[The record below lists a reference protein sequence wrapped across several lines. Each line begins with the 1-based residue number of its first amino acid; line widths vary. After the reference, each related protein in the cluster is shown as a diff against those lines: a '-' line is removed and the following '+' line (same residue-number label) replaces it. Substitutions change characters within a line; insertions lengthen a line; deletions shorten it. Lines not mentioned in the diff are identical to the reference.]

1 MVSFAAALTLATVG
15 GFGQSM
21 LLDFYADWCGP
32 CRSMDPVVKELI
44 AQNYPIRQVNID
56 RDRALAQRFRVRGIP
71 CFVLLVDGR
80 EVNRIEGAT
89 SRERLVGLCRQ
100 AMPKANAGSAQLAAA
115 NQPASVPMPAVQTPG
130 PLCPVPPTIVPPE
143 QPVAAAPAAV
153 QPAAAPAGP
162 MRSDAEF
169 LSACVRLR
177 IEDPDG
183 RSCGSGT
190 IVDTRQG
197 EALILT
203 CGHIFRDS
211 QGKGRIE
218 VDLFGSSA
226 AAQVPG
232 RLISYD
238 LQRDV
243 ALVSI
248 RAPGPVATMTV
259 APPNYQSRPGDPVVT
274 VGCDQGADP
283 TVRHTRV
290 AAVGKYLG
298 PPNIQIDDV
307 PVVGRSGG
315 GLLTPD
321 GLVVGVCNAADPTV
335 AKGLY
340 AALGSIHAELDRS
353 GLAYVYRSNQPGPAL
368 AMQTDVPP
376 LAKQMPR
383 PAEIQPTNVQTPTN
397 TSVKTAPTL
406 GKDEQAL
413 LDEAT
418 RRLAQGAEVIMI
430 VRPRNQPEGKAEVYM
445 LDRASPAL
453 LEHLSAAALPR

>member
-1 MVSFAAALTLATVG
+1 MVSCAAALTLAAVA
-15 GFGQSM
+15 GFGQTGV
-21 LLDFYADWCGP
+21 LDFYADWCGP

-56 RDRALAQRFRVRGIP
+56 HDRALAQRFRIRGVP
-71 CFVLLVDGR
+71 CFVLMIDGR

-89 SRERLVGLCRQ
+89 SRELLVQMCRQ
-100 AMPKANAGSAQLAAA
+100 AMARPAAPPVMLASGNPPAAA
-115 NQPASVPMPAVQTPG
+115 AQAAPPAAPTVHTAG
-130 PLCPVPPTIVPPE
+130 PLCPVPPPTTQPEASPPHE
-143 QPVAAAPAAV
+143 GTAKT
-153 QPAAAPAGP
+153 
-162 MRSDAEF
+162 DAEF
-169 LSACVRLR
+169 LAASVRLR

-190 IVDTRQG
+190 IIDAREG

-218 VDLFGSSA
+218 VDLFG
-226 AAQVPG
+226 AQPLSRISG

-248 RAPGPVATMTV
+248 RVPVPVLAMAV
-259 APPNYQSRPGDPVVT
+259 APPSYQSRTGDPVVT

-298 PPNIQIDDV
+298 PPNLQIDDV

-340 AALGSIHAELDRS
+340 AALGSIHAELDRA
-353 GLAYVYRSNQPGPAL
+353 GLAYVYRERPATTAVASNDLPQLP
-368 AMQTDVPP
+368 
-376 LAKQMPR
+376 KQMPR
-383 PAEIQPTNVQTPTN
+383 PAEIQPTNIQTPA
-397 TSVKTAPTL
+397 TAPIVKVPEPL

-413 LDEAT
+413 VAEAS
-418 RRLAQGAEVIMI
+418 RRVAEGAEVILI
-430 VRPRNQPEGKAEVYM
+430 VRPRNDPQGKSEVYM
-445 LDRASPAL
+445 LDRASTAL
-453 LEHLSAAALPR
+453 LERISAIAK

>member
-1 MVSFAAALTLATVG
+1 MVSFAAALTLATAAG
-15 GFGQSM
+15 LGQTV

-32 CRSMDPVVKELI
+32 CRTMDPVVKELI

-71 CFVLLVDGR
+71 CFVLLVDGQ

-89 SRERLVGLCRQ
+89 SRERLVAMCRQ
-100 AMPKANAGSAQLAAA
+100 AAPRANAAPTAVASTS
-115 NQPASVPMPAVQTPG
+115 QPAPVPVPAVQTPG
-130 PLCPVPPTIVPPE
+130 PLCPVPPTV
-143 QPVAAAPAAV
+143 VAAEPPAEVAR
-153 QPAAAPAGP
+153 GP
-162 MRSDAEF
+162 VRSDAEF

-190 IVDTRQG
+190 IIDSRQG

-218 VDLFGSSA
+218 VDLFGA
-226 AAQVPG
+226 TPVAHVPG

-248 RAPGPVATMTV
+248 RVPGPVTTMAV
-259 APPNYQSRPGDPVVT
+259 APPNYQSRPGEPVVT

-340 AALGSIHAELDRS
+340 AALGSIHAELDRTSLS
-353 GLAYVYRSNQPGPAL
+353 GVYRNQPGPAL
-368 AMQTDVPP
+368 AMHNDVPP

-383 PAEIQPTNVQTPTN
+383 PAEIQPTNAQTPSATQPM
-397 TSVKTAPTL
+397 KAAEAL

-418 RRLAQGAEVIMI
+418 RRLAEGAEVIMI

-445 LDRASPAL
+445 LDRASTAL
-453 LEHLSAAALPR
+453 LERLSAVAGPK